1 MNLDKAHPELQK
13 SLRRIPTIPIH
24 YAPVRWLISKLANL
38 VPGFKGDD
46 DIEVEWIEHS
56 HSQSKVYQPR
66 NLQSDMA
73 LLWIH
78 GGGYLFGHANQDDKL
93 VQRVINRLGITV
105 VSVHYRMAPAH
116 PFPAALDD
124 CATSWQWL
132 RANAADLGVDP
143 HKILIGGQSAGGGLT
158 ASLAQRLLDEG
169 GIQPMAQLL
178 FCPMLDD
185 RTVLRTELSDDNH
198 FIWNNKSNRTGW
210 QCYLGQ
216 EPGMP
221 TVPEYAVPARRESLS
236 GLPPAWIGVGSI
248 DLFADED
255 VAYAERLKTDGVE
268 CELFVTDGAPH
279 AYESFFPDTNV
290 AKAHWESVFR
300 FIERLAA

>member
-1 MNLDKAHPELQK
+1 MNLDRAHPELQK
-13 SLRRIPTIPIH
+13 SLRRIPTIPVQ

-38 VPGFKGDD
+38 MPGFKGDD

-132 RANAADLGVDP
+132 D
-143 HKILIGGQSAGGGLT
+143 
-158 ASLAQRLLDEG
+158 
-169 GIQPMAQLL
+169 
-178 FCPMLDD
+178 
-185 RTVLRTELSDDNH
+185 
-198 FIWNNKSNRTGW
+198 
-210 QCYLGQ
+210 
-216 EPGMP
+216 
-221 TVPEYAVPARRESLS
+221 
-236 GLPPAWIGVGSI
+236 
-248 DLFADED
+248 
-255 VAYAERLKTDGVE
+255 
-268 CELFVTDGAPH
+268 
-279 AYESFFPDTNV
+279 
-290 AKAHWESVFR
+290 
-300 FIERLAA
+300 